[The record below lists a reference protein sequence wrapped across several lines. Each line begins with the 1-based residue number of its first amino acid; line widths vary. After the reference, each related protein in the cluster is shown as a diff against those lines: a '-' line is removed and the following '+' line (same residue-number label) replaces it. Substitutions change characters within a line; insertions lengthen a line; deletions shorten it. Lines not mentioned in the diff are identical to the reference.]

1 MLRKKH
7 NDVIIFKIFERV
19 FTLTI
24 YGSLIWDT
32 SKDDLK
38 LSAKYVMVKDGG
50 KDSNQYQKMLSC
62 ARWFMIEND
71 LNPR

>member
-1 MLRKKH
+1 MF
-7 NDVIIFKIFERV
+7 VEIFKRV

-50 KDSNQYQKMLSC
+50 KDSNQFLEMLSC
-62 ARWFMIEND
+62 
-71 LNPR
+71 PP